1 MNVGKSLLLAF
12 LCCFCIQPLAAQNVQ
27 LRGLPNPGTQPSA
40 GQMLDQNLNNQR
52 NNFSTQQ
59 QIERANRLNRTDQI
73 NRLNSRREN
82 FSNPCAAPGA
92 PCDIQQR

>member
-1 MNVGKSLLLAF
+1 MYVGKSLLLAF
-12 LCCFCIQPLAAQNVQ
+12 LCFFCIQPLAAQNVQ
-27 LRGLPNPGTQPSA
+27 LRGLPNAGTQPSA
-40 GQMLDQNLNNQR
+40 EQMLNQNLNNQR

-82 FSNPCAAPGA
+82 FANPCASPGA

>member
-1 MNVGKSLLLAF
+1 MSVGKSLLLAS

-27 LRGLPNPGTQPSA
+27 LRGLPNSSTLPSA
-40 GQMLDQNLNNQR
+40 EQMLNQNLNNQR

-82 FSNPCAAPGA
+82 PANPCAGPGA